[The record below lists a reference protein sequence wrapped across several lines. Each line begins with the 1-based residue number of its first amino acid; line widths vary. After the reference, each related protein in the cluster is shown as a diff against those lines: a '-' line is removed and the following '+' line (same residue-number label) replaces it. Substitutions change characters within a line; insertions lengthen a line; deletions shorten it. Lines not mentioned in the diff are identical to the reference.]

1 MAKLTL
7 KHIAWFLP
15 IAYLIHL
22 FDEYFSGE
30 GFPKWF
36 SGVLKASL
44 SSNDFIIINSVGFA
58 ATLIIVILYSIDK
71 INNFIIATL
80 GTLFF
85 INGII
90 HLLASVITARYSPGT
105 TSGLIIYLP
114 LGYLIFKKIF
124 PLMPEQQRFLIVSVS
139 IILQIVVAIIALN
152 I

>member
-1 MAKLTL
+1 MTRLTP

-15 IAYLIHL
+15 IAYMIHL

-30 GFPKWF
+30 GFPNWF
-36 SGVLKASL
+36 SGLFKANL

-58 ATLIIVILYSIDK
+58 ATLIIVILYSFNKVNI
-71 INNFIIATL
+71 FFIATL

-85 INGII
+85 INGLI
-90 HLLASVITARYSPGT
+90 HLLASAILMKYSPGT
-105 TSGLIIYLP
+105 ISGLFIYLP

-124 PLMPEQQRFLIVSVS
+124 PLISEQQRVLSVWVG
-139 IILQIVVAIIALN
+139 IILQVIVAIIALN

>member
-1 MAKLTL
+1 MTRLTP

-15 IAYLIHL
+15 IAYMIHL

-30 GFPKWF
+30 GFPNWF
-36 SGVLKASL
+36 SGLFKANL

-58 ATLIIVILYSIDK
+58 ATLIIVILYSFNKVNI
-71 INNFIIATL
+71 FFIATL

-85 INGII
+85 INGLI
-90 HLLASVITARYSPGT
+90 HLLASAILMKYSPGT
-105 TSGLIIYLP
+105 ISGLFIYLP

-124 PLMPEQQRFLIVSVS
+124 PLISEQQRVLSVWVG
-139 IILQIVVAIIALN
+139 IILQVMVAIIALN